1 MNEQYKTIPFE
12 NIREAFYVYCDMI
25 KRHRK
30 GIEGT
35 PVPSFYI
42 GGVILN
48 SIACEIGLKALLAYE
63 NNFSHGHDI
72 YELFYKLSP
81 QTQMIIKQ
89 CISYEED
96 NFNEA
101 LLDSKN
107 NFIKWRYYYENA
119 HLTTNYEF
127 IVRLFCAIKAQL
139 DMTKPE
145 A

>member
-1 MNEQYKTIPFE
+1 MDEQYETINFE
-12 NIREAFYVYCDMI
+12 KIREAFYVYCDI
-25 KRHRK
+25 IIRHGK
-30 GIEGT
+30 GTERT
-35 PVPSFYI
+35 PLSSFYI
-42 GGVILN
+42 GCVILN

-63 NNFSHGHDI
+63 NNFSHGHDL
-72 YELFYKLSP
+72 YELFHKLSP

-96 NFNEA
+96 SFNEA

-107 NFIKWRYYYENA
+107 NFIKWRYYYESA
-119 HLTTNYEF
+119 HLPANYEF
-127 IVRLFCAIKAQL
+127 IFRLFSAIKAIL